1 MFRRV
6 DRFVGDAHPGCC
18 NGSRRRPPPRARSRS
33 RRPPTR
39 LPLAPA
45 SSRQRARRGRPGS
58 PWVRVAR
65 RRRPPRFAPSRR
77 RRRRRRRRMPLASRP
92 STADCAPSHY
102 ARHLRRTGISRF
114 QSSIPSHSWRA
125 AAKRTRASFVNALCF
140 LQSAKD
146 QIIGSI
152 GPFLRD
158 ADEKSAPRRQPCP
171 TNARSQPPRLTKA
184 SHFAKTL
191 IFSFPTLNPDQA
203 QAAPD
208 SP

>member
-1 MFRRV
+1 M
-6 DRFVGDAHPGCC
+6 GDAHPGCC

-58 PWVRVAR
+58 PWVLAWVAR

-77 RRRRRRRRMPLASRP
+77 RRRRRRRRMPPASRP
-92 STADCAPSHY
+92 STAETARPATVHDTRGGRECHVFKARYQVTAGAP
-102 ARHLRRTGISRF
+102 RRRGL
-114 QSSIPSHSWRA
+114 
-125 AAKRTRASFVNALCF
+125 ASFVNALCF

-171 TNARSQPPRLTKA
+171 TNARSQPPRPTDESL
-184 SHFAKTL
+184 SL
-191 IFSFPTLNPDQA
+191 RQEDSLLLLPTLNPDQA